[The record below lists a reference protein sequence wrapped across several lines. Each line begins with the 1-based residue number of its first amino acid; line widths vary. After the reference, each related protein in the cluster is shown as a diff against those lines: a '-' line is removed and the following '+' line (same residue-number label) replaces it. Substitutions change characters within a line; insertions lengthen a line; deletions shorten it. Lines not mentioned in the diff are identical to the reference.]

1 MCVYLASVR
10 RLTLRPTKAKI
21 PHRSRLSTAPRYSGL
36 TENPSP
42 LPRSLSPRQD
52 LLRPQNTV
60 VLIKF
65 ASRRLIAKVHLKKN
79 PEVEKL
85 EGIDYCNKRIPYTIY
100 RTVESMVGLPDP
112 ARSIFHSTAVYTRV
126 PARYPLNLVCTF
138 TVYRYSGTL
147 IPCTTSLECRIIYR
161 IVKAKTLRGG
171 GPTKVY
177 FVRLEP
183 VLD

>member
-1 MCVYLASVR
+1 M
-10 RLTLRPTKAKI
+10 
-21 PHRSRLSTAPRYSGL
+21 
-36 TENPSP
+36 
-42 LPRSLSPRQD
+42 
-52 LLRPQNTV
+52 
-60 VLIKF
+60 
-65 ASRRLIAKVHLKKN
+65 HLKKN

-100 RTVESMVGLPDP
+100 RTVKSTSMVGSPDP

-138 TVYRYSGTL
+138 TVYRYSGIL
-147 IPCTTSLECRIIYR
+147 IPRTTSLEYRIIYR

-171 GPTKVY
+171 GPNKVY
-177 FVRLEP
+177 FVLLEP